1 VRTPRRRSGGKERG
15 PCDGDMK
22 QRKNVQVQRQVGG
35 RRLHR
40 IRGISAAGLL
50 VQDGD
55 KDGRVCVCVGG
66 GWGHREARGVSVVR
80 PRKACAHHVGDDVVS
95 LVNEPCEDA
104 GCIQATAVRLRGRRS
119 MDVSMWQ
126 LARRTRMCVYLKDGA
141 AAGEGEEEATGGR
154 KCSIGRSLNNELA
167 RVRASRGWTAMWRGM
182 DAPTVADVHH

>member
-1 VRTPRRRSGGKERG
+1 MRTPRRRSGGKERG

-22 QRKNVQVQRQVGG
+22 QRKMYKYNGRLVGG
-35 RRLHR
+35 GCTEFEEYLQ
-40 IRGISAAGLL
+40 
-50 VQDGD
+50 QDCWCKTGT
-55 KDGRVCVCVGG
+55 KRVGCVCVGG
-66 GWGHREARGVSVVR
+66 GWGHREARGVIVVR

-119 MDVSMWQ
+119 MDVSIWQ

-141 AAGEGEEEATGGR
+141 AAGGGEEEATGGG